1 MLDLQA
7 TNAISACALGPQTP
21 SCRFEQLSSSE
32 QNLRC
37 TRLLSHRPSNNLA
50 RSLCLKA
57 RQRYLPGRTTALW
70 NAASGNG
77 TGGAQSVDVTVERA
91 ARNSRRLY
99 AAVQIAAPIDVV
111 WGALTDYEGLG
122 NFIPGLTENRCL
134 SKKAQGATL
143 LQVGEQDVAFGAK
156 FRARVVLDIQEHGD
170 GTPQRLCSNHDGGRS
185 SAMAEERLYPLPR
198 APPCVG
204 PCKDV
209 CFSLVEG
216 DFQAFRGIWRMQQGS
231 QGPNSCRLS
240 YALFVRPQVWLPIRL
255 IQNRVENE
263 IKNNLTAV
271 QRHSE
276 ALYRQKGSVR
286 GAKQL

>member
-1 MLDLQA
+1 MVRVELPRHNVDPCQKGY
-7 TNAISACALGPQTP
+7 LG
-21 SCRFEQLSSSE
+21 
-32 QNLRC
+32 
-37 TRLLSHRPSNNLA
+37 
-50 RSLCLKA
+50 CLN

-143 LQVGEQDVAFGAK
+143 L
-156 FRARVVLDIQEHGD
+156 
-170 GTPQRLCSNHDGGRS
+170 QRLCSNHDGGRS

>member
-1 MLDLQA
+1 MLDLKA

-21 SCRFEQLSSSE
+21 SYRFEQLSSSE
-32 QNLRC
+32 QNPRC
-37 TRLLSHRPSNNLA
+37 TRVLSHRPSNNPV

-57 RQRYLPGRTTALW
+57 RQRYLPGRTTAFW

-99 AAVQIAAPIDVV
+99 AAVQIAAPTDVV

-134 SKKAQGATL
+134 SRKAQGATL

-156 FRARVVLDIQEHGD
+156 FRARVVLDIQEHGN
-170 GTPQRLCSNHDGGRS
+170 GTPQRLCSNHDGSRS
-185 SAMAEERLYPLPR
+185 SGSAMAEERLYPLPR
-198 APPCVG
+198 GPPCAD

-216 DFQAFRGIWRMQQGS
+216 DFQ
-231 QGPNSCRLS
+231 
-240 YALFVRPQVWLPIRL
+240 V
-255 IQNRVENE
+255 
-263 IKNNLTAV
+263 
-271 QRHSE
+271 
-276 ALYRQKGSVR
+276 
-286 GAKQL
+286 